1 MENDQAGAAKHGLDK
16 GKLYEQ
22 IVESATGFAIL
33 TTDPAGLVTS
43 WNSGAQRLT
52 GYGRA
57 EIMGRSADLIFIPE
71 DRNSGVPDQERA
83 KALAEGRAEDE
94 RWHFRKDG
102 SHFWGSGLM
111 MPLTDTGTG
120 FVKIM
125 RDLSDR
131 HMTERRLRDSEAI
144 FRSLATNIPQLVFQ
158 CRGTGERTWGSPQW
172 IAFTGLT
179 LDESLEFG
187 WLDAVHP
194 DDREAT
200 VAAWRIAQ
208 ESGEYLMEHRI
219 RRAADGEYRWH
230 QTRARSI
237 AGSDETAGTWVG
249 TSTDIHDMRSLQD
262 RQIVLLAEL
271 QHRTRNLLAIVQ
283 SIARQTLRTSPSLE
297 MFKAHFGERL
307 SALSRVQ
314 GLLARNNHQ
323 PVNLRELVTSEL
335 TAYQDRSTEPDKLT
349 IEGPSAAV
357 SASAAQTL
365 SLALHELA
373 TNAAKYGALS
383 QPSGKLA
390 VKWQI
395 ETAKQP
401 SIVLD
406 WRESGVAMQPEEPKR
421 KGYGSELIER
431 ALPYQLNARTR
442 LGFGADGVH
451 CQIIVPIADEAANG

>member
-1 MENDQAGAAKHGLDK
+1 MENDRAGAAKQGLDK

-57 EIMGRSADLIFIPE
+57 EIMGRSADAIFIPE

-194 DDREAT
+194 DDRETT

-283 SIARQTLRTSPSLE
+283 SIARQTLRTS
-297 MFKAHFGERL
+297 A
-307 SALSRVQ
+307 SR
-314 GLLARNNHQ
+314 H
-323 PVNLRELVTSEL
+323 
-335 TAYQDRSTEPDKLT
+335 
-349 IEGPSAAV
+349 
-357 SASAAQTL
+357 
-365 SLALHELA
+365 
-373 TNAAKYGALS
+373 
-383 QPSGKLA
+383 
-390 VKWQI
+390 
-395 ETAKQP
+395 
-401 SIVLD
+401 
-406 WRESGVAMQPEEPKR
+406 
-421 KGYGSELIER
+421 
-431 ALPYQLNARTR
+431 
-442 LGFGADGVH
+442 
-451 CQIIVPIADEAANG
+451 